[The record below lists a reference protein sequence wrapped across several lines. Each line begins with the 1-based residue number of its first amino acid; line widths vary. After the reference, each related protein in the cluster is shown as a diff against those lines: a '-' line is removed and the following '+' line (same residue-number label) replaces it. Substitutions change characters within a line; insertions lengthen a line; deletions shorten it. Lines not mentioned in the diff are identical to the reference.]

1 MISALEAKGKETPV
15 NKTVAHSTSCQRK
28 YYHEGSGFYLLVM
41 EVVLESFKVFIP
53 YNFILHRGITF
64 NYIHTFNIFKSL
76 KNTSAIGFGVN
87 MVHGHK
93 EDTCFKKC
101 RITLLQLIYRAGEG
115 QSPQSCDST
124 IPATADHPALFIRIE
139 VRWGVG
145 NGRVGQ
151 SKTQKGK
158 QNTTLLHVK
167 VLMPIILLLT
177 SRVEL
182 LEMEVF

>member
-1 MISALEAKGKETPV
+1 MDGWMDGWTNELQRSGRSPVRYSREGTQRRQRWCPCWEYTLVNKFTWNTERHHPEKQLVYACECTCMCEWSVISALEAKGKETPV

-28 YYHEGSGFYLLVM
+28 YYHEGSGFYLLVT

-101 RITLLQLIYRAGEG
+101 RITLLQLIYRAG
-115 QSPQSCDST
+115 
-124 IPATADHPALFIRIE
+124 
-139 VRWGVG
+139 
-145 NGRVGQ
+145 
-151 SKTQKGK
+151 
-158 QNTTLLHVK
+158 
-167 VLMPIILLLT
+167 
-177 SRVEL
+177 
-182 LEMEVF
+182 